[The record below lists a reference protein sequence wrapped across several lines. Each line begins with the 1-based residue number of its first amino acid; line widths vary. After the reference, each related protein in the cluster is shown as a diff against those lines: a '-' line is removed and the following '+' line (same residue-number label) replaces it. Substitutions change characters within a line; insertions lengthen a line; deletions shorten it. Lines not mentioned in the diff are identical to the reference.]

1 MQEVCRNIQEFLTAH
16 GIPDWLVVF
25 IISLCPILECRLGM
39 FTAIVLLKM
48 NTFVGFIISFLGN
61 ILPIPFILLL
71 INWIFEVLK
80 KVPGINK
87 VVYWLENKTLK
98 KKRDKIDKY
107 GIWGLLIFVAIPL
120 PGTGG
125 WTGAL
130 LASLL
135 HLDKKKSFLVIS
147 LGVFYRR
154 SYYDGAQPYNRC
166 GGFQLNEILFKRTYL
181 DICAL
186 FFFSVIDKYL

>member
-1 MQEVCRNIQEFLTAH
+1 MQELCQIIQEFLTAR

-25 IISLCPILECRLGM
+25 FISLLPVLECRLGM
-39 FTAIVLLKM
+39 FTAIVLLQM
-48 NTFVGFIISFLGN
+48 NPFVGFIISFLGN

-71 INWIFEVLK
+71 INWIFEILK

-87 VVYWLENKTLK
+87 LVYWLENKTL

-107 GIWGLLIFVAIPL
+107 GIWGLLLFVAIPL

-135 HLDKKKSFLVIS
+135 KLDKKKSFGVIAI
-147 LGVFYRR
+147 GVFIA
-154 SYYDGAQPYNRC
+154 G
-166 GGFQLNEILFKRTYL
+166 LIITILSLLIGNAVF
-181 DICAL
+181 
-186 FFFSVIDKYL
+186 

>member
-1 MQEVCRNIQEFLTAH
+1 MQEVCQTIQEFLTAH

-25 IISLCPILECRLGM
+25 IISLCPVLECRLGM
-39 FTAIVLLKM
+39 FTAIVLLGM
-48 NTFVGFIISFLGN
+48 NPFAGFIISFLGN

-71 INWIFEVLK
+71 INWIFKVLK

-87 VVYWLENKTLK
+87 IIFWLEEKTL

-107 GIWGLLIFVAIPL
+107 GIWGLLLFVAIPL

-135 HLDKKKSFLVIS
+135 QLDKKKSFGVIS
-147 LGVFYRR
+147 IGVFIA
-154 SYYDGAQPYNRC
+154 G
-166 GGFQLNEILFKRTYL
+166 LI
-181 DICAL
+181 I
-186 FFFSVIDKYL
+186 SVLSLLIGSAVFG

>member
-1 MQEVCRNIQEFLTAH
+1 MHELVQSLQQFLTNH

-39 FTAIVLLKM
+39 FTAIALLDM
-48 NTFVGFIISFLGN
+48 NPFVGFIISFIGN

-71 INWIFEVLK
+71 INWIFELLK
-80 KVPGINK
+80 KVPVINK
-87 VVYWLENKTLK
+87 LVYWLEEKTL

-107 GIWGLLIFVAIPL
+107 GVWGLLLFVAIPL

-135 HLDKKKSFLVIS
+135 HLDKKKSFGVIAV
-147 LGVFYRR
+147 GVFIAGLIITLL
-154 SYYDGAQPYNRC
+154 STV
-166 GGFQLNEILFKRTYL
+166 FKV
-181 DICAL
+181 AL
-186 FFFSVIDKYL
+186 F

>member
-1 MQEVCRNIQEFLTAH
+1 MHELCQTIQEFLSSH

-25 IISLCPILECRLGM
+25 LISVCPILECRLGM
-39 FTAIVLLKM
+39 FTAIVLLDM
-48 NTFVGFIISFLGN
+48 NPFLGFIISFLGN

-71 INWIFEVLK
+71 INWIFDVFKKIPGLK
-80 KVPGINK
+80 NIVFR
-87 VVYWLENKTLK
+87 LEEKTL

-135 HLDKKKSFLVIS
+135 QLDKKKSFGVIAI
-147 LGVFYRR
+147 GVFIAGLIITVL
-154 SYYDGAQPYNRC
+154 SLIFGAVV
-166 GGFQLNEILFKRTYL
+166 F
-181 DICAL
+181 
-186 FFFSVIDKYL
+186 

>member
-1 MQEVCRNIQEFLTAH
+1 MQEVCQSIQEFLTAH

-25 IISLCPILECRLGM
+25 LISVCPILECRLGM
-39 FTAIVLLKM
+39 FTAIVLLDM
-48 NTFVGFIISFLGN
+48 NPFVGFVISFLGN
-61 ILPIPFILLL
+61 IFPIPFILLL
-71 INWIFEVLK
+71 INWIFDLLK

-87 VVYWLENKTLK
+87 VIFKLEDKTL

-107 GIWGLLIFVAIPL
+107 GIWGLLFFVAIPL

-135 HLDKKKSFLVIS
+135 HLDRKKSFGIIAI
-147 LGVFYRR
+147 GVFIAGLIITVL
-154 SYYDGAQPYNRC
+154 SLIFGAVV
-166 GGFQLNEILFKRTYL
+166 F
-181 DICAL
+181 
-186 FFFSVIDKYL
+186 

>member
-1 MQEVCRNIQEFLTAH
+1 MVQDFCRQLQEFLTAH

-25 IISLCPILECRLGM
+25 IISVCPILECRLGM
-39 FTAIVLLKM
+39 FTAIVLLEM
-48 NTFVGFIISFLGN
+48 NPFVGFIISFLGN

-71 INWIFEVLK
+71 INWIFKVLK
-80 KVPGINK
+80 KIPGINK
-87 VVYWLENKTLK
+87 AIFWLENKTMQ
-98 KKRDKIDKY
+98 KRDKIDKY

-135 HLDKKKSFLVIS
+135 ELDKKKSFLIIS
-147 LGVFYRR
+147 LGVFIAGLIITVL
-154 SYYDGAQPYNRC
+154 SLVIGAAVFN
-166 GGFQLNEILFKRTYL
+166 
-181 DICAL
+181 
-186 FFFSVIDKYL
+186 

>member
-1 MQEVCRNIQEFLTAH
+1 MQEVCTAIQEFLSAH

-25 IISLCPILECRLGM
+25 IISLCPVLECRLGM
-39 FTAIVLLKM
+39 FTAISLLHM
-48 NTFVGFIISFLGN
+48 NPFFGFIISFLGN

-71 INWIFEVLK
+71 INKIFEWLK
-80 KVPGINK
+80 KVPFINK
-87 VVYWLENKTLK
+87 PIYWLEEKTL

-107 GIWGLLIFVAIPL
+107 GVWGLLIFVAIPL

-135 HLDKKKSFLVIS
+135 HLDRKKSFGVICI
-147 LGVFYRR
+147 GVFIAGLII
-154 SYYDGAQPYNRC
+154 S
-166 GGFQLNEILFKRTYL
+166 ILS
-181 DICAL
+181 
-186 FFFSVIDKYL
+186 SVFYVAVF

>member
-1 MQEVCRNIQEFLTAH
+1 MNELVQTIQEFLTAH

-25 IISLCPILECRLGM
+25 IISLMPVLECRLGM

-48 NTFVGFIISFLGN
+48 NPFVGFLISFLGN

-71 INWIFEVLK
+71 INWIFEVFK
-80 KVPGINK
+80 KIPGLRNLVI
-87 VVYWLENKTLK
+87 WLEEKTL

-107 GIWGLLIFVAIPL
+107 GIWGLLLFVAIPL

-135 HLDKKKSFLVIS
+135 HLDKKKSFGVIAI
-147 LGVFYRR
+147 GVFIAGLII
-154 SYYDGAQPYNRC
+154 SILILIMGAAVF
-166 GGFQLNEILFKRTYL
+166 G
-181 DICAL
+181 
-186 FFFSVIDKYL
+186 

>member
-1 MQEVCRNIQEFLTAH
+1 MNELVQTIQEFLTAH

-25 IISLCPILECRLGM
+25 IISLMPVLECRLGM

-48 NTFVGFIISFLGN
+48 NPFVGFLISFLGN

-71 INWIFEVLK
+71 INWIFEVFK
-80 KVPGINK
+80 KIPGLRNLVI
-87 VVYWLENKTLK
+87 WLEEKTL

-107 GIWGLLIFVAIPL
+107 GIWGLLLFVAIPL

-135 HLDKKKSFLVIS
+135 HLDKKKSFGVIAI
-147 LGVFYRR
+147 GVFIAGLII
-154 SYYDGAQPYNRC
+154 SILSLIMGAAVF
-166 GGFQLNEILFKRTYL
+166 G
-181 DICAL
+181 
-186 FFFSVIDKYL
+186 

>member
-1 MQEVCRNIQEFLTAH
+1 MQEICQTLQEFLTAH

-25 IISLCPILECRLGM
+25 IISLMPVLECRLGM
-39 FTAIVLLKM
+39 FTAIVLLNM
-48 NTFVGFIISFLGN
+48 NAFVGFIISFLGN

-71 INWIFEVLK
+71 INWIFELLK
-80 KVPGINK
+80 KVPVINK
-87 VVYWLENKTLK
+87 LVFWLEDKTL

-107 GIWGLLIFVAIPL
+107 GIWGLLRFVAIPL

-135 HLDKKKSFLVIS
+135 HLDKKKSFGVICV
-147 LGVFYRR
+147 GVFIAGLIITVL
-154 SYYDGAQPYNRC
+154 SLIVGAAVF
-166 GGFQLNEILFKRTYL
+166 G
-181 DICAL
+181 
-186 FFFSVIDKYL
+186 

>member
-1 MQEVCRNIQEFLTAH
+1 MQEVCRSIQEFLTAH

-25 IISLCPILECRLGM
+25 IISLLPILECRLGM
-39 FTAIVLLKM
+39 FTAIVLLRM
-48 NTFVGFIISFLGN
+48 NPFVGFLISFLGN

-71 INWIFEVLK
+71 INKIFELLK
-80 KVPGINK
+80 KIPVINK
-87 VVYWLENKTLK
+87 PVYWLEEHTLK
-98 KKRDKIDKY
+98 KKDKIDKY

-135 HLDKKKSFLVIS
+135 HLDRKKSFGVICI
-147 LGVFYRR
+147 GVFIA
-154 SYYDGAQPYNRC
+154 G
-166 GGFQLNEILFKRTYL
+166 LI
-181 DICAL
+181 I
-186 FFFSVIDKYL
+186 SVLSLIIGEAVFG

>member
-1 MQEVCRNIQEFLTAH
+1 MQQVCQTIQEFLTAH

-25 IISLCPILECRLGM
+25 LISLCPILECRLGM
-39 FTAIVLLKM
+39 FTAIVLLDM
-48 NTFVGFIISFLGN
+48 NPFVGFIISFIGN

-71 INWIFEVLK
+71 INWIFELLK
-80 KVPGINK
+80 KVPLLKN
-87 VVYWLENKTLK
+87 VVFWLEDKTL

-107 GIWGLLIFVAIPL
+107 GIWGLLLFVAIPL

-135 HLDKKKSFLVIS
+135 HLDKKKSFGIIS
-147 LGVFYRR
+147 IGVFIAGLIITIL
-154 SYYDGAQPYNRC
+154 SLIFGA
-166 GGFQLNEILFKRTYL
+166 
-181 DICAL
+181 
-186 FFFSVIDKYL
+186 VIF

>member
-1 MQEVCRNIQEFLTAH
+1 MQEICTALQEFLTAH

-25 IISLCPILECRLGM
+25 IISLFPILECRLGM
-39 FTAIVLLKM
+39 FTAIVLLQM
-48 NTFVGFIISFLGN
+48 NTFVGFAISFLGN

-71 INWIFEVLK
+71 INWIFEILK
-80 KVPGINK
+80 KVPVINK
-87 VVYWLENKTLK
+87 LVFWLEEKTL

-107 GIWGLLIFVAIPL
+107 GIWGLLLFVAIPL

-135 HLDKKKSFLVIS
+135 HLDRKKSFGVIAV
-147 LGVFYRR
+147 GVFIA
-154 SYYDGAQPYNRC
+154 G
-166 GGFQLNEILFKRTYL
+166 LI
-181 DICAL
+181 I
-186 FFFSVIDKYL
+186 SVLSLIFGNAVLG

>member
-1 MQEVCRNIQEFLTAH
+1 MQEICETLQQFLTAH

-39 FTAIVLLKM
+39 FTAIVLLQM
-48 NTFVGFIISFLGN
+48 NPFVGFVISFLGN

-87 VVYWLENKTLK
+87 IIFWLEEKTL

-107 GIWGLLIFVAIPL
+107 GIWGLLLFVAIPL

-135 HLDKKKSFLVIS
+135 HLDKKKSFGVIS
-147 LGVFYRR
+147 IGVFIAGLIMTLL
-154 SYYDGAQPYNRC
+154 S
-166 GGFQLNEILFKRTYL
+166 LFVGN
-181 DICAL
+181 AV
-186 FFFSVIDKYL
+186 FG

>member
-1 MQEVCRNIQEFLTAH
+1 MHELVQTIQEFLTSH

-25 IISLCPILECRLGM
+25 LISVCPILECRLGM
-39 FTAIVLLKM
+39 FTAIVLLDM
-48 NTFVGFIISFLGN
+48 NPFIGFIISFLGN

-71 INWIFEVLK
+71 INWIFEIFKKIPGLKNIVL
-80 KVPGINK
+80 
-87 VVYWLENKTLK
+87 WLEEKTL

-107 GIWGLLIFVAIPL
+107 GIWGLLLFVAIPL

-135 HLDKKKSFLVIS
+135 HLDKKKSFGVIS
-147 LGVFYRR
+147 IGVFIAGLIITIL
-154 SYYDGAQPYNRC
+154 SLVFGAVV
-166 GGFQLNEILFKRTYL
+166 F
-181 DICAL
+181 
-186 FFFSVIDKYL
+186 

>member
-1 MQEVCRNIQEFLTAH
+1 MEAIVQTIQEFLTAH
-16 GIPDWLVVF
+16 GIPDWLIVF
-25 IISLCPILECRLGM
+25 IISMCPILECRLGM
-39 FTAIVLLKM
+39 FAAIVLLKM
-48 NTFVGFIISFLGN
+48 NTVIGFIISFLGN

-71 INWIFEVLK
+71 INWIFDLLK

-87 VVYWLENKTLK
+87 MIFWLENKTL

-107 GIWGLLIFVAIPL
+107 GIWGLLLFVAIPL

-135 HLDKKKSFLVIS
+135 HLDKKKSFGVIAI
-147 LGVFYRR
+147 GVFIAGLIMTVLSLTVGY
-154 SYYDGAQPYNRC
+154 
-166 GGFQLNEILFKRTYL
+166 F
-181 DICAL
+181 
-186 FFFSVIDKYL
+186 V